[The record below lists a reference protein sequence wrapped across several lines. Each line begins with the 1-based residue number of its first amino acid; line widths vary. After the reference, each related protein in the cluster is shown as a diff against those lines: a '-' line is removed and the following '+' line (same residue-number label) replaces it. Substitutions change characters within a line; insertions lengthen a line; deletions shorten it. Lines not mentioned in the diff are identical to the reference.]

1 MREPGRFF
9 QRRAW
14 CLRRWPSRLTICR
27 LTIWRS
33 TTCRTGGSYFLR
45 GGSTRSVETSLDHGN
60 ARNAGPA
67 TPDLA
72 SLPGARTLRTSEPEK
87 NSRLAEAV
95 IKFLT
100 GGEPIRARHLNR
112 A

>member
-1 MREPGRFF
+1 MAKAFNDSPFNDLSFNDLAFNDLSDWRFLF
-9 QRRAW
+9 
-14 CLRRWPSRLTICR
+14 PSRGFHAFRRDLPR
-27 LTIWRS
+27 
-33 TTCRTGGSYFLR
+33 Y
-45 GGSTRSVETSLDHGN
+45 GN

-100 GGEPIRARHLNR
+100 GGEPIRARHLHR

>member
-1 MREPGRFF
+1 MRF
-9 QRRAW
+9 
-14 CLRRWPSRLTICR
+14 
-27 LTIWRS
+27 
-33 TTCRTGGSYFLR
+33 
-45 GGSTRSVETSLDHGN
+45 VETSLDHGK
-60 ARNAGPA
+60 ARHAGRA
-67 TPDLA
+67 KPDLA
-72 SLPGARTLRTSEPEK
+72 ILPSVRMLCTSEPEK